1 MPTSAQ
7 RSAPFFTKILSEFET
22 SSGTDV
28 GIGPYKASMVDSQN
42 MEHTMEPTRRPEDEA
57 QLNKTPA
64 EQEEP
69 EYSLEEIMN
78 EFGGWTKRE
87 EPKTEL
93 GETVRLATPADRPPD
108 AQAPS
113 DEEAA
118 DTIRF
123 APVHTQK
130 EPEPERPTVW
140 TYQGEPDP
148 EPAAADPKEARE
160 RARAER
166 REKRQAEKRRR
177 QLERFQ
183 KKEARKKRA
192 AEQPEH
198 VFPSLEAAYQF
209 YSAASSVRLRLLLS
223 VLTCLASILLLVLST
238 SAIVGDFS
246 SYSQVFSAIM
256 LGLLLAQALLSY
268 DICLSGVMQALRL
281 RFDQTS
287 MLFVVLCAVIV
298 DAFFAVLQGRT
309 PFCTVASVLLLLA
322 LWGRSLLYEARRRS
336 LRAAG
341 NMEDPVAAVREEKA
355 WHGYDCIF
363 RAPGDAEQF
372 AVQLE
377 MPDAGSRI
385 MRFYAPV
392 MTAVTLVLSVLTAM
406 RGGRSFLWSWT
417 AMLLAGFP
425 AGILIAYAKPFS
437 TFAKKLYRIGA
448 AVAGWQGARILSG
461 EAGLIIE
468 DADLFPPQNV
478 TQGGM
483 KLYGSRPAPM
493 VIGYANAVV
502 QTAGSGLAPLFEQ
515 MMHDQ
520 NGRRY
525 SVDTFRRYESG
536 GLGATIRGDVV
547 LMGSIAFMKLM
558 RVRVPEG
565 TRLKQA
571 VYLSVNGE
579 LAAVFALNYA
589 PAESVRAGLASVLR
603 AGALVPVLATRDFM
617 ITPQFLKQRY
627 KIPPE
632 HIEFPIVEERAALSE
647 PGAVRAGKQGALMAR
662 SSFASFSGS
671 VVAARGLRGTAILSI
686 CVAIAGSVLG
696 VSLMFVLTFLGAD
709 LAASCWNLFLY
720 TVLWLLPGLLA
731 GLLAGRA

>member
-1 MPTSAQ
+1 MKQ
-7 RSAPFFTKILSEFET
+7 
-22 SSGTDV
+22 
-28 GIGPYKASMVDSQN
+28 
-42 MEHTMEPTRRPEDEA
+42 TRRPEDEE
-57 QLNKTPA
+57 QLNKTPETPA
-64 EQEEP
+64 AADAPQEEP
-69 EYSLEEIMN
+69 AYSLEEIMN
-78 EFGGWTKRE
+78 EFGGWTKRDAPAPA
-87 EPKTEL
+87 EPVTD
-93 GETVRLATPADRPPD
+93 ETVRLAVPAAEAKGEEKPAEPP
-108 AQAPS
+108 AGG
-113 DEEAA
+113 

-123 APVHTQK
+123 TPVEEEK
-130 EPEPERPTVW
+130 APEPERPAVW
-140 TYQGEPDP
+140 TYRGEPDP
-148 EPAAADPKEARE
+148 ERPAPDPKEARE
-160 RARAER
+160 LARSER

-192 AEQPEH
+192 QEQPEH
-198 VFPSLEAAYQF
+198 TFASPEAAYAF
-209 YSAASSVRLRLLLS
+209 YAAASGTRLRLLVSTLLCLGS
-223 VLTCLASILLLVLST
+223 VLLLVLST
-238 SAIVGDFS
+238 PLITGAFS
-246 SYSQVFSAIM
+246 DHAAVFSAAM
-256 LGLLLAQALLSY
+256 LGLLLLQAVCSY
-268 DICLSGVMQALRL
+268 DVCLSGVIALLRF
-281 RFDQTS
+281 RFDQYS
-287 MLFVVLCAVIV
+287 MLFLALCAVV
-298 DAFFAVLQGRT
+298 ADAFFAVAEGRT
-309 PFCTVASVLLLLA
+309 PFCTVASILLLLA
-322 LWGRSLLYEARRRS
+322 LWGRDLLYDARRRS
-336 LRAAG
+336 LRAIS
-341 NMEDPVAAVREEKA
+341 NMDEPVAAIREEKA

-385 MRFYAPV
+385 MRVWAPV
-392 MTAVTLVLSVLTAM
+392 MTAVTLALSVLTSL
-406 RGGRSFLWSWT
+406 RTGEHFLWAWS
-417 AMLLAGFP
+417 AMLLASFP

-437 TFAKKLYRIGA
+437 ALARRLYRAGA
-448 AVAGWQGARILSG
+448 AIAGWQGARILSG
-461 EAGLIIE
+461 EAGLIVE

-502 QTAGSGLAPLFEQ
+502 QTAGSGLVPLFEQ

-525 SVDTFRRYESG
+525 TVDTFRRYEGG

-579 LAAVFALNYA
+579 LTAVFALNYA

-647 PGAVRAGKQGALMAR
+647 PETVRSGTQGALMAR
-662 SSFASFSGS
+662 SSFASFAGS
-671 VVAARGLRGTAILSI
+671 VVAARGLRSTAILCICIALVGSI
-686 CVAIAGSVLG
+686 LGAG
-696 VSLMFVLTFLGAD
+696 LMFVLTFLGAD

-720 TVLWLLPGLLA
+720 TALWLLPGLLA

>member
-1 MPTSAQ
+1 MKQ
-7 RSAPFFTKILSEFET
+7 
-22 SSGTDV
+22 
-28 GIGPYKASMVDSQN
+28 
-42 MEHTMEPTRRPEDEA
+42 TRRPEDEE
-57 QLNKTPA
+57 QLNKTPETPA
-64 EQEEP
+64 AADAPQEEP
-69 EYSLEEIMN
+69 AYSLEEIMN
-78 EFGGWTKRE
+78 EFGGWTKRDAPAPA
-87 EPKTEL
+87 EPVTD
-93 GETVRLATPADRPPD
+93 ETVRLAVPAAEAKGEEKPAEPP
-108 AQAPS
+108 AGG
-113 DEEAA
+113 

-123 APVHTQK
+123 TPVEEEK
-130 EPEPERPTVW
+130 APEPERPAVW
-140 TYQGEPDP
+140 TYRGEPDP
-148 EPAAADPKEARE
+148 ERPAPDPKEARE
-160 RARAER
+160 LARAER

-192 AEQPEH
+192 QEQPEH
-198 VFPSLEAAYQF
+198 TFASPEAAYAF
-209 YSAASSVRLRLLLS
+209 YAAASGTRLRLLVSTLLCFGS
-223 VLTCLASILLLVLST
+223 VLLLVLST
-238 SAIVGDFS
+238 PLITGAFS
-246 SYSQVFSAIM
+246 DHAAVFSAAM
-256 LGLLLAQALLSY
+256 LGLLLLQAVCSY
-268 DICLSGVMQALRL
+268 DVCLSGVIALLRF
-281 RFDQTS
+281 RFDQYS
-287 MLFVVLCAVIV
+287 MLFLALCAVV
-298 DAFFAVLQGRT
+298 ADAFFAVAEGRT
-309 PFCTVASVLLLLA
+309 PFCTVAGILLLLA
-322 LWGRSLLYEARRRS
+322 LWGRDLLYDARRRS
-336 LRAAG
+336 LRAIS
-341 NMEDPVAAVREEKA
+341 NMDEPVAAIREEKA

-385 MRFYAPV
+385 MRVWAPV
-392 MTAVTLVLSVLTAM
+392 MTAVTLALSVLTSL
-406 RGGRSFLWSWT
+406 RTGEHFLWAWS
-417 AMLLAGFP
+417 AMLLASFP

-437 TFAKKLYRIGA
+437 ALARRLYRAGA
-448 AVAGWQGARILSG
+448 AIAGWQGARILSG
-461 EAGLIIE
+461 EAGLIVE

-502 QTAGSGLAPLFEQ
+502 QTAGSGLVPLFEQ

-525 SVDTFRRYESG
+525 TVDTFRRYEGG

-579 LAAVFALNYA
+579 LTAVFALNYA

-647 PGAVRAGKQGALMAR
+647 PETVRSGTQGALMAR
-662 SSFASFSGS
+662 SSFASFAGS
-671 VVAARGLRGTAILSI
+671 VVAARGLRSTAILCICIALVGSI
-686 CVAIAGSVLG
+686 LGAG
-696 VSLMFVLTFLGAD
+696 LMFVLTFLGAD

-720 TVLWLLPGLLA
+720 TALWLLPGLLA

>member
-1 MPTSAQ
+1 
-7 RSAPFFTKILSEFET
+7 
-22 SSGTDV
+22 
-28 GIGPYKASMVDSQN
+28 
-42 MEHTMEPTRRPEDEA
+42 MEPTRRPEDEV

-87 EPKTEL
+87 EQAAEP
-93 GETVRLATPADRPPD
+93 GETVRLASPAGRAPD
-108 AQAPS
+108 APAS
-113 DEEAA
+113 EEDEEPA

-123 APVHTQK
+123 APVHTK
-130 EPEPERPTVW
+130 TESEPERPAVW

-148 EPAAADPKEARE
+148 EPAAADPREARE

-166 REKRQAEKRRR
+166 RERRQAEKRRR

-198 VFPSLEAAYQF
+198 VFSSLEAAYQF

-223 VLTCLASILLLVLST
+223 VLTCLVSILLLVLSA
-238 SAIVGDFS
+238 SSVIGDFS
-246 SYSQVFSAIM
+246 GYSRVFSAIM

-298 DAFFAVLQGRT
+298 DAFFAVMQGRT

-341 NMEDPVAAVREEKA
+341 NMEEPVAAVREEKA

-363 RAPGDAEQF
+363 RAPGDAAQF
-372 AVQLE
+372 AIQLE

-385 MRFYAPV
+385 MRVYAPV
-392 MTAVTLVLSVLTAM
+392 MTAVTLVLSILTAM
-406 RGGRSFLWSWT
+406 RGGKSFLWSWT

-425 AGILIAYAKPFS
+425 AGVFIAY
-437 TFAKKLYRIGA
+437 
-448 AVAGWQGARILSG
+448 
-461 EAGLIIE
+461 
-468 DADLFPPQNV
+468 ADLFPPQNV

-502 QTAGSGLAPLFEQ
+502 QTAGSGLVPLFEQ

-525 SVDTFRRYESG
+525 TVDSFRRYESG

-579 LAAVFALNYA
+579 LTAVFALNYA

-647 PGAVRAGKQGALMAR
+647 PETVRSGTQGALMAR
-662 SSFASFSGS
+662 SSFASFAGS
-671 VVAARGLRGTAILSI
+671 VVAARGLRSTAILCICIALVGSI
-686 CVAIAGSVLG
+686 LGAG
-696 VSLMFVLTFLGAD
+696 LMFVLTFLGAD

-720 TVLWLLPGLLA
+720 TALWLLPGLLA

>member
-1 MPTSAQ
+1 
-7 RSAPFFTKILSEFET
+7 
-22 SSGTDV
+22 
-28 GIGPYKASMVDSQN
+28 
-42 MEHTMEPTRRPEDEA
+42 MEPTRRPEDEV

-69 EYSLEEIMN
+69 EYSLEEIMD

-87 EPKTEL
+87 EQAAEP
-93 GETVRLATPADRPPD
+93 GETVRLASPAGRAPD
-108 AQAPS
+108 APAS
-113 DEEAA
+113 EEDEEPA

-123 APVHTQK
+123 APVHTK
-130 EPEPERPTVW
+130 TESEPERPAVW

-148 EPAAADPKEARE
+148 EPAAADPREARE

-166 REKRQAEKRRR
+166 RERRQAEKRRR

-198 VFPSLEAAYQF
+198 VFSSLEAAYQF

-223 VLTCLASILLLVLST
+223 VLTCLASILLLVLSA
-238 SAIVGDFS
+238 SSVIGDFS
-246 SYSQVFSAIM
+246 GYSRVFSAIM

-298 DAFFAVLQGRT
+298 DAFFAVMQGRT

-341 NMEDPVAAVREEKA
+341 NMEEPVAAVREEKA

-363 RAPGDAEQF
+363 RAPGDAAQF
-372 AVQLE
+372 AIQLE

-385 MRFYAPV
+385 MRVYAPV
-392 MTAVTLVLSVLTAM
+392 MTAVTLVLSILTAM

-425 AGILIAYAKPFS
+425 AGVLIAYAKPFS
-437 TFAKKLYRIGA
+437 TFAKKLYRVGA

-502 QTAGSGLAPLFEQ
+502 QTAGSGLVPLFEQ

-525 SVDTFRRYESG
+525 TVDTFRRYEGG

-547 LMGSIAFMKLM
+547 LMVMGS
-558 RVRVPEG
+558 
-565 TRLKQA
+565 
-571 VYLSVNGE
+571 
-579 LAAVFALNYA
+579 
-589 PAESVRAGLASVLR
+589 
-603 AGALVPVLATRDFM
+603 
-617 ITPQFLKQRY
+617 
-627 KIPPE
+627 
-632 HIEFPIVEERAALSE
+632 
-647 PGAVRAGKQGALMAR
+647 
-662 SSFASFSGS
+662 
-671 VVAARGLRGTAILSI
+671 
-686 CVAIAGSVLG
+686 
-696 VSLMFVLTFLGAD
+696 
-709 LAASCWNLFLY
+709 
-720 TVLWLLPGLLA
+720 
-731 GLLAGRA
+731 